1 MKKGISKADRSSED
15 KNSKK
20 KTNIKG
26 KDDESTD
33 DEKTSESKKT
43 WKKKMPNKI
52 GNFRKVIT
60 KIENKGNLSLQFT
73 PPLQVYIPKCTYLL
87 PRSYSII

>member
-1 MKKGISKADRSSED
+1 MKKSKEKDNKSFEVGMSEKSQQGSDFKKSSSEVKKGISKADRSSED
-15 KNSKK
+15 KYSKK

-43 WKKKMPNKI
+43 WKKKKI
-52 GNFRKVIT
+52 RT
-60 KIENKGNLSLQFT
+60 K
-73 PPLQVYIPKCTYLL
+73 
-87 PRSYSII
+87 

>member
-1 MKKGISKADRSSED
+1 MPHKTPPSPDLGKHVYYLGKRVEESQQGSDFKKSSSKVKKGISKADRSSED
-15 KNSKK
+15 KYSKK

-43 WKKKMPNKI
+43 WKKKKI
-52 GNFRKVIT
+52 RT
-60 KIENKGNLSLQFT
+60 K
-73 PPLQVYIPKCTYLL
+73 
-87 PRSYSII
+87 